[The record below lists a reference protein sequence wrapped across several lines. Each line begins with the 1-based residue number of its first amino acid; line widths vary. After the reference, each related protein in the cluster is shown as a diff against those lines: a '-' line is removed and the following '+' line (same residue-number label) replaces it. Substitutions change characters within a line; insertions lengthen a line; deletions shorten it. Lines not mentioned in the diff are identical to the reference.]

1 MKRKLLLSVFLFSV
15 FGVINLP
22 AQKRIF
28 TLGDSTMANYD
39 EDKNSGENEMRGWAQ
54 MLPQFIKN
62 DSLKIINVAKNGRS
76 SKSFYYE
83 IWETLRE
90 DLHAGDYV
98 FIQFGHNDEKEN
110 GLDTDFNDKKGRGTS
125 PWGQYQYFLQKY
137 ITETRAK
144 GAIPILITPVV
155 RRYFKD
161 GNLTE
166 KAQHNLS
173 LISGDTTLN
182 YPLVMRKLAQ
192 KYNVPLIDMT
202 RLTNDLVVSFGEKKS
217 KEIIYVSK
225 DDTHLKAMG
234 AVLFAQTAVRD
245 LIRQGLFITDFNP
258 DPKYMLNRSAINFG
272 IQPVGT
278 ESVKSF
284 NILPVN
290 GNRIKFVAI
299 KTSGVFSI
307 SDKENGVFSKK
318 VNSDKFNGLSIF
330 VKFHPR
336 DTIVN
341 IKHLK
346 VCINQKDYLFL
357 PLTGKG
363 VGIGGSKTVNVTWSG
378 SDTEMPAVDTNIII
392 CNTSTAG
399 LKEALYKPATGETA
413 HSFIPNDTV
422 WPANEIDVNTSRY
435 VEYSIS
441 TQKGELYINDIHINT
456 GARGE
461 NIWYTIVGSLEP
473 DFSRSNSF
481 IVMEQA
487 NNDRLKEYRFNQTGI
502 KVGKGKTYRLRIYPW
517 CRANTDKESLLV
529 GDLRLNLFFF
539 EQK

>member
-1 MKRKLLLSVFLFSV
+1 MKRKLLLSVFIFSV
-15 FGVINLP
+15 FGVVNLP

-54 MLPQFIKN
+54 MLPQFLKN
-62 DSLKIINVAKNGRS
+62 DSLKIINAAKNGRS

-90 DLHAGDYV
+90 DLRAGDYV

-137 ITETRAK
+137 ITETLAK

-202 RLTNDLVVSFGEKKS
+202 RLTNDLVVSYGEKKS
-217 KEIIYVSK
+217 KEFIYVSK

-234 AVLFAQTAVRD
+234 AALFAQTAVRD
-245 LIRQGLFITDFNP
+245 LIRQGLFITGFNP
-258 DPKYMLNRSAINFG
+258 DPKYILNRSAINFG

-284 NILPVN
+284 NILAMK
-290 GNRIKFVAI
+290 GNRIKSVSV
-299 KTSGVFSI
+299 KTSGAFSI

-318 VNSDKFNGLSIF
+318 INSDKFSGPSVY

-336 DTIVN
+336 DTTFN
-341 IKHLK
+341 TKHLK
-346 VCINQKDYLFL
+346 ISINHKDYLFL

-363 VGIGGSKTVNVTWSG
+363 VGVGGSKTVDVTWSG
-378 SDTEMPAVDTNIII
+378 SDSEIPAVEANIIPGKI
-392 CNTSTAG
+392 STTG
-399 LKEALYKPATGETA
+399 LKETFHKTTTGETA
-413 HSFIPNDTV
+413 HSFIPTDTV
-422 WPANEIDVNTSRY
+422 WPGNEIDMNASRY

-441 TQKGELYINDIHINT
+441 ASKGELYINDIRINI
-456 GARGE
+456 GSRGE
-461 NIWYTIVGSLEP
+461 NIWYSIVGSSEP

-502 KVGKGKTYRLRIYPW
+502 KVEKGKTYRLRIYPW
-517 CRANTDKESLLV
+517 CRINTNKEALLLGNV
-529 GDLRLNLFFF
+529 TLSLFFF